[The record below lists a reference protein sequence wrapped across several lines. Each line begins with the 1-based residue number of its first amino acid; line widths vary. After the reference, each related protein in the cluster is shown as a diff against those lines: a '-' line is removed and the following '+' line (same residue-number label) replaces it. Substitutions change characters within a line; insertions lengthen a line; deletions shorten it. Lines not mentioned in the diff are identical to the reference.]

1 MEVLEK
7 EMEKIRGGGHGGG
20 GGNYEVNDLE
30 EPEETVL
37 IETNIGKKK

>member
-7 EMEKIRGGGHGGG
+7 EMEKIGGGGHGGG
-20 GGNYEVNDLE
+20 NFESGDAE